1 MRIKTITLILFLFCL
16 GTLHAQTLVTGI
28 VTDSLNVPVPFASVY
43 LSKTTIGN
51 MSNKDGA
58 YTLTIPQN
66 GEYELIASCIG
77 YQSKKSTLYA
87 DGKPRTIN
95 IRMSLDFVKI
105 DEVNVMAKDKNRIKN
120 YAKFIKLFLGESVN
134 SENCRILNTND
145 LYLRKEAETDII
157 KGRSLKPIQIEN
169 WSLGYKIT
177 YDLTDFTYDPK
188 FGFLRFSGNTFFQGL
203 PGNAKEIKKWV
214 QKRLRTY
221 YGSKMHFLRS
231 LFLDS
236 LKRENFRI
244 SDYETVMDLDAKEKN
259 IEKIQP
265 LPETSLKVVKDAD
278 FMTIFSLKPLYINY
292 YDNRPDLSTEL
303 IGFEPKECES
313 TLNFSKKIKV
323 FRNGHV
329 ADPYSVTW
337 GGVMATERVA
347 DMMPDDFQP
356 YATTNLKAD
365 SVYAETPVEKY
376 LAFRQKTVSSDQLFV
391 QLDRNIYRPGDTIF
405 FQAYV
410 RNRFTGNFESGSV
423 SLYALLF
430 NEKKAMTD
438 SARFRIDNAT
448 ATGWMPIP
456 EKAETGKYRFT
467 AFTGTMQNDDPAEA
481 FQLDLYV
488 KEPDNHPEKIAVTFD
503 KEKYKPGDLVEATIK
518 ITDPTG
524 NPIAQRKF
532 KGSFSTDKGELRS
545 EESQT
550 DPKGE
555 CIIRMTL
562 PETLNAQP
570 TLNVSVKQASGKE
583 SSSKKVTVPFENVR
597 LDLRFLP
604 EGGTFVEGL
613 RQKIGFNAT
622 DDRGE
627 PVHIEGVLRD
637 GSGDVLDT
645 IRSGDWGPGSFTC
658 LARHG
663 LYVELTKGGGAQK
676 IWTLPLPASSGLAM
690 SVIPA
695 DDNTFAVEIQA
706 DSYNGQ
712 MVTVTGTMN
721 LTQLFSREIIMNKK
735 QKFLVDAGQLPSG
748 VAEITLFDKDLKPLA
763 ERLFPINSDKR
774 LRFRIQNTGKPDPKA
789 KETELTIT
797 VTDGTGKPAE
807 GFFSVAVTDSVKGL
821 DAGMFTPGIEYTFNY
836 HPNLMASLPG
846 RVLSQ
851 GFENLS
857 DDDRDL
863 LLMVYGWTKFKWDF
877 REMKQEVKEP
887 VNWDLL
893 NIKLLNIAKNQKSG
907 RSFNL
912 VTLEGPSIRQLT
924 SDDTGQIAWP
934 LDSLSNIARMVTLMP
949 DTRDKNKSLE
959 AMMSVPYNTD
969 YFKSEK
975 FFTPLPAIPADEYS
989 VALPYQYY
997 TLGEKNID
1005 IREVT
1010 VVGHTTPK
1018 VYQDKYEEKYQFTH
1032 VKSLDPE
1039 FLQSSTNLETAI
1051 RKLVTPYKWTP
1062 HGNIYLRSPRSFLAG
1077 PVPALFVLD
1086 GMPIYQNGWGYVEDI
1101 PISEVTSITILNG
1114 QRGYTQYGDGSQGGV
1129 IFINTRGDGTKDAP
1143 GAPAKWNSQ
1152 VRSGNMVKPLQ
1163 VYRPNMEFYIPVKPE
1178 TDVDPMLQS
1187 RGTIFWDPEVYFS
1200 AKEPVKL
1207 KFSNLKHTGPVVV
1220 TVNGV
1225 SVNNLVGT
1233 GKARY
1238 DVRQ

>member
-1 MRIKTITLILFLFCL
+1 MRFKIVFLILFLFSF
-16 GTLHAQTLVTGI
+16 GILHAQTIVTGI

-51 MSNKDGA
+51 MTNKDGA

-66 GEYELIASCIG
+66 GEYELVTSCIG

-95 IRMSLDFVKI
+95 IRLSLDFVKI
-105 DEVNVMAKDKNRIKN
+105 DEVNVLAKDKNRIKN

-134 SENCRILNTND
+134 AENCRILNTED
-145 LYLRKEAETDII
+145 LYLRKEAESDII
-157 KGRSLKPIQIEN
+157 TGRSLKPLQIEN
-169 WSLGYKIT
+169 RSLGYKLT
-177 YDLTDFTYDPK
+177 YDLTDFTYDAK

-203 PGNAKEIKKWV
+203 PGNAKEVKKFV
-214 QKRLRTY
+214 QHRLRTY
-221 YGSKMHFLRS
+221 YGSRMHFLRS
-231 LFLDS
+231 LFMDS
-236 LKRENFRI
+236 LKRENFKI
-244 SDYETVMDLDAKEKN
+244 SDYEAVMDLDAMENK
-259 IEKIQP
+259 IEKVQP
-265 LPETSLKVVKDAD
+265 LPENSLKVMREPD

-292 YDNRPDLSTEL
+292 YDNRRDLSTEL

-329 ADPYSVTW
+329 TDPYSVTW
-337 GGVMATERVA
+337 GGVMAVERVA

-356 YATTNLKAD
+356 YATTGLKPD

-376 LAFRQKTVSSDQLFV
+376 LAFRQKSISSDQVFV
-391 QLDRNIYRPGDTIF
+391 QLDRNSYRPGDTIF

-448 ATGWMPIP
+448 ASGWMPIP

-488 KEPDNHPEKIAVTFD
+488 KEPDSHPQKIAVTFD
-503 KEKYKPGDLVEATIK
+503 KERYKPGDLVEAIIK
-518 ITDPTG
+518 MTDPSG
-524 NPIAQRKF
+524 NPIGQQKF
-532 KGSFSTDKGELRS
+532 KSSFSTDKGEIRS

-550 DPKGE
+550 DAKGE
-555 CIIRMTL
+555 SIVRITL
-562 PETLNAQP
+562 PETLNEPPA
-570 TLNVSVKQASGKE
+570 LNVSIKQGSGKE
-583 SSSKKVTVPFENVR
+583 SMTEKVAVPFEHVR

-622 DDRGE
+622 DTQGE
-627 PVHIEGVLRD
+627 PVRIVGLLKD

-658 LARHG
+658 TARHG
-663 LYVELTKGGGAQK
+663 LSVELIKGGGEQK
-676 IWTLPLPASSGLAM
+676 IWTLPLPASSGLVM

-721 LTQLFSREIIMNKK
+721 LTELFSREIILNKK

-748 VAEITLFDKDLKPLA
+748 VAEITLFDKDLKPVA
-763 ERLFPINSDKR
+763 ERLFPINSEKH
-774 LRFRIQNTGKPDPKA
+774 LRFKIQNSNKPDPKT
-789 KETELTIT
+789 KEAELTIT
-797 VTDGTGKPAE
+797 VTDGEGKPAE

-821 DAGMFTPGIEYTFNY
+821 DAGLFTPGIEYTFNY
-836 HPNLMASLPG
+836 HPNLMSGLPA

-857 DDDRDL
+857 EDDRDL

-877 REMKQEVKEP
+877 KEMKQEAKQPVK
-887 VNWDLL
+887 WDLL
-893 NIKLLNIAKNQKSG
+893 NIKLLNIAKNQKAG

-912 VTLEGPSIRQLT
+912 VTLEGPTIRQLT
-924 SDDTGQIAWP
+924 SDDTGEIAWP
-934 LDSLSNIARMVTLMP
+934 LDSLSGIARMVTLMP
-949 DTRDKNKSLE
+949 DPRDKNKSLE
-959 AMMSVPYNTD
+959 AMMSVPYNKA
-969 YFKSEK
+969 YFSSDKLL
-975 FFTPLPAIPADEYS
+975 TPQPAIPADEYS
-989 VALPYQYY
+989 VSLPYQYY

-1005 IREVT
+1005 IKEVT

-1018 VYQDKYEEKYQFTH
+1018 VYKDKYEEKYQFTN
-1032 VKSLDPE
+1032 VKSLEPDMLE
-1039 FLQSSTNLETAI
+1039 SSTNLETAI

-1062 HGNIYLRSPRSFLAG
+1062 HANIYLRSPRSFLAG

-1114 QRGYTQYGDGSQGGV
+1114 QRGFTQYGDGSQGGV
-1129 IFINTRGDGTKDAP
+1129 IFINTRGDGSKDAP
-1143 GAPAKWNSQ
+1143 GSPTKWNSQ

-1178 TDVDPMLQS
+1178 ADPDPMLQS

-1200 AKEPVKL
+1200 PKEPVRL

-1220 TVNGV
+1220 TINGV
-1225 SVNNLVGT
+1225 SVNNLIGT
-1233 GKARY
+1233 GKGRY
-1238 DVRQ
+1238 TIQ